1 MDLLIGT
8 LVLRPYVFAFLVAFL
23 VAGARDLGLRRT
35 LLFAGWVGP
44 VAWLSEFSSTR
55 TGIPF
60 GLYHYTGTTRGRE
73 LFIADVPFMDCLS
86 FTFLAYAAFCLAR
99 TTLRPRGAPP
109 LRVALVSGV
118 LMMLLDVV
126 IDPAAVRGDRWFLGH
141 IFYYPRGGVYF
152 GVPLT
157 NFAGWMIVGMVGV
170 GGYVCWSGWR
180 DLAPRRGWP
189 GSEGRGSEVSGQ
201 SARGGPGSDMPGR
214 SARGGSDPGTAN
226 RSARGVGGLTDAGA
240 ARGFDRYGRRAWAG
254 IALYYAVLAFN
265 LAVTGWIGEWV
276 LLGVGVALHLA
287 TAMILWNFGL
297 RPAARLGLENQRA

>member
-35 LLFAGWVGP
+35 LLFGGWVGP

-60 GLYHYTGTTRGRE
+60 GLYHYTGTTRGQE

-99 TTLRPRGAPP
+99 ATLRPWPAPP
-109 LRVALVSGV
+109 ALVALVSGV

-126 IDPAAVRGDRWFLGH
+126 IDPVAVRGDRWFLGH
-141 IFYYPRGGVYF
+141 LFSYPHGGVYF

-157 NFAGWMIVGMVGV
+157 NFAGWLIVGIVGV
-170 GGYVCWSGWR
+170 GGYVGCSEWR
-180 DLAPRRGWP
+180 QRAAR
-189 GSEGRGSEVSGQ
+189 
-201 SARGGPGSDMPGR
+201 RGGPGAGARGSDRPGR
-214 SARGGSDPGTAN
+214 SARGTRAAGTSI
-226 RSARGVGGLTDAGA
+226 RRAREVGGLTDADA
-240 ARGFDRYGRRAWAG
+240 TRGFDRYGRGGWAG

-276 LLGVGVALHLA
+276 LLGVGVVLHLA